1 MLPRIALLCGIALPL
16 AAATP
21 PLVDYVTYLGGSY
34 ADTVA
39 GIAVDST
46 GAAYVA
52 GNTSSPD
59 FPVTSTSLGTP
70 STFNRAFVTKFN
82 PSGTAIDFSICL
94 GNSVAIAFA
103 LDANGNMYLAIENV
117 NNPFVI
123 SFSVVKLDPTGQN
136 ILYSAPI
143 GGNPEAIALDSA
155 GDIFV
160 TGTAGPGLATTP
172 GVYQSQSPAG
182 SCPGNGNA
190 PPSPCS
196 VAFITKLTPSGG
208 VAWTTYLGGSGP
220 DDAHAIAVDS
230 TGNVWV
236 AGQTVSPNFPTTAN
250 AISKTFGGEIDLGP
264 LRYGD
269 AFVSKLDPTGS
280 HLLYSTYLGGSQADA
295 ASGLALDSTGSAY
308 VSGGTGSPNFPTT
321 PGAFQ
326 TTYSGKAQLSAES
339 NGFVTKIDSSGD
351 LVYSTFINA
360 ADGLVVDSLGQ
371 ALCERERRRFR
382 LHRPVNLRLAAQ

>member
-1 MLPRIALLCGIALPL
+1 MLRQIALLCGIALPL

-39 GIAVDST
+39 GVGVDST

-143 GGNPEAIALDSA
+143 GGNPEAIALDAA

-160 TGTAGPGLATTP
+160 TGTAGPGLATTQ
-172 GVYQSQSPAG
+172 GVYQSQS
-182 SCPGNGNA
+182 SPGQCTGDTNA
-190 PPSPCS
+190 PPFPCS
-196 VAFITKLTPSGG
+196 IAFITKLLPSGS

-220 DDAHAIAVDS
+220 DDAHAI
-230 TGNVWV
+230 
-236 AGQTVSPNFPTTAN
+236 
-250 AISKTFGGEIDLGP
+250 
-264 LRYGD
+264 
-269 AFVSKLDPTGS
+269 
-280 HLLYSTYLGGSQADA
+280 
-295 ASGLALDSTGSAY
+295 
-308 VSGGTGSPNFPTT
+308 
-321 PGAFQ
+321 
-326 TTYSGKAQLSAES
+326 
-339 NGFVTKIDSSGD
+339 
-351 LVYSTFINA
+351 
-360 ADGLVVDSLGQ
+360 
-371 ALCERERRRFR
+371 
-382 LHRPVNLRLAAQ
+382 